1 MKNSDLPVSIVLLKP
16 ELRVNAAY
24 RFSIIK
30 GPFEHRQTQSQDLF
44 TILNTNLVLLNSKQC
59 TTQFSNKSLSAN
71 MLDNAWFSTFLFNFF
86 LIDQQ
91 NMSNAILLL
100 QMR

>member
-44 TILNTNLVLLNSKQC
+44 TILNTNMVLLTSKQC
-59 TTQFSNKSLSAN
+59 TTQLTSL
-71 MLDNAWFSTFLFNFF
+71 F
-86 LIDQQ
+86 QQ
-91 NMSNAILLL
+91 MC
-100 QMR
+100 